1 MTIVNFS
8 SKRLS
13 RKVIYDCDGVVLRY
27 FTALF
32 SPMITLL
39 LLLCL
44 SNGVNANQE
53 LVLKTTPVQGSVLQ
67 VRIPMDLDLTENHVS
82 YFPQLLALALDK
94 TISTD
99 GPYNIS
105 YLNEKYTTNRLIA
118 ELSKDTHLLNVMWT
132 ANSIERQG
140 QLRPIKVSI
149 LKGLNSYRIFLIRKD
164 DYSKFQEVNSLDDL
178 RGFVAGQGA
187 QWPDAD
193 VLVGNDMPLITV
205 AQPDSL
211 FPMLA
216 NKRFDY
222 FPRGVSEAWFE
233 LLQRNDPQFVVE
245 KNLLLYYP
253 APMYFFVNKTNEA
266 LARRIETGLQRL
278 IDNGKFDRFFYQHSR
293 VALALAE
300 LRKHP
305 RKLLTMS
312 NPYLPAG
319 SLVGNPSYWLEYP
332 FVTPPLHINH

>member
-1 MTIVNFS
+1 MAGNFCMTIVNFS

-32 SPMITLL
+32 SPMNTLL

-67 VRIPMDLDLTENHVS
+67 VRIPMDQDLTENHVS
-82 YFPQLLALALDK
+82 YFPQLLVLALDK

-132 ANSIERQG
+132 ANSIERQE
-140 QLRPIKVSI
+140 QLRPIRVSI
-149 LKGLNSYRIFLIRKD
+149 LKGLNSYRIFLIRKE

-222 FPRGVSEAWFE
+222 FPRGLYEIWSEQPNHASKGLVIE
-233 LLQRNDPQFVVE
+233 GS
-245 KNLLLYYP
+245 LLLNYP
-253 APMYFFVNKTNEA
+253 SPIYFFVNNNDIA
-266 LARRIETGLQRL
+266 LADRIERGLA
-278 IDNGKFDRFFYQHSR
+278 IAISDGSFDELFFSFEGFKKGW
-293 VALALAE
+293 AE
-300 LRKHP
+300 LHGKS
-305 RKLLTMS
+305 RKLLKLKS
-312 NPYLPAG
+312 D
-319 SLVGNPSYWLEYP
+319 
-332 FVTPPLHINH
+332 FQDQD